1 MKETTTSETLKAV
14 TQFATINE
22 NKNLAYRTFGTGSP
36 IIFANRFRGDLD
48 RWDPAFLDEIA
59 KSHKVIIFQYNGT
72 GSSIGI
78 QATTH
83 KEMAQDILDMANF
96 LDIPKFA
103 VAGWSMGGFAAQV
116 ALTEFPERIT
126 HGILIGT
133 RPPGKESSPIKDAF
147 FEHALKPNYD
157 VNDEVILFFNPDYP
171 QSVAAAKASHARM
184 ELRTSDRVQPLN
196 KEQWEKMIKATGF
209 REDTYGTLE
218 KMRKTKIPILNI
230 MGEDDVC
237 FAAEDWFK
245 LKGKLPTVQML
256 LLPASGHG
264 PQHQY
269 PELSANYIR
278 DFLKFNG

>member
-1 MKETTTSETLKAV
+1 MNSNSETLKAT
-14 TQFATINE
+14 TQFAEIND
-22 NKNLAYRTFGTGSP
+22 NKNLAYRTFGSGSP

-48 RWDPAFLDEIA
+48 RWDPAFLDEVA
-59 KSHKVIIFQYNGT
+59 KSHQVVIFQFNGT
-72 GSSIGI
+72 GSSTGT

-83 KEMAQDILDMANF
+83 KEMAQDIIDMADY
-96 LDIPKFA
+96 LKIQKFV

-133 RPPGKESSPIKDAF
+133 RVPGKESSPIKDIF
-147 FEHALKPNYD
+147 FEHALKPDYD

-171 QSVAAAKASHARM
+171 QSAEAAKASHARM
-184 ELRTSDRVQPLN
+184 ELRTEDRALPLT
-196 KEQWEKMIKATGF
+196 KEQWEKMVKGTGF
-209 REDTYGTLE
+209 REDTYGTFD

-237 FAAEDWFK
+237 FPAEDWFK

-269 PELSANYIR
+269 PELTANYIK
-278 DFLKFNG
+278 DFVKFNS